1 VALTRASRIASG
13 LLVHQYSLEQI
24 SVCQEVAW
32 RAALREGG
40 ESDGSQLC
48 FPLTANTIK
57 LQRST
62 LPHDSPYTGHSQLT
76 MLRTTR
82 RFHTL
87 PLKRARPGLGVA
99 YAGHGI
105 QRQSQSQSKFQA
117 VGDLNRFQRF
127 STTRHWG
134 EGRSTQL
141 APSKLELPE
150 VGG

>member
-24 SVCQEVAW
+24 SICHEVAW
-32 RAALREGG
+32 RAALREGC

-57 LQRST
+57 VQRST
-62 LPHDSPYTGHSQLT
+62 LPHDSPYTRHSQLT
-76 MLRTTR
+76 MLRTAR

-87 PLKRARPGLGVA
+87 QIKRARPGLRVA
-99 YAGHGI
+99 YAGHI
-105 QRQSQSQSKFQA
+105 QRRSQSQSKFQA

-141 APSKLELPE
+141 APSKLEHPE